1 MKIDKLQLYRNGVYF
16 ASKEEAIATLEA
28 AKTTALDGEIMLARY
43 RTDEAKVET
52 LIAVVAKL
60 DESDAYVTI
69 YDLESL
75 KDSIVSDALRGVSFN
90 GVDGE
95 IDEEDKTVKLV
106 IAAKDINVSAD
117 YITIKYEEL
126 SGVVFDSVQE
136 NDTIEE
142 ALMKVESNFTKLIDN
157 LIDNELV
164 VAKALTTL
172 NESVGLEPDGTYR
185 VLTSN
190 PILSAATTLYG
201 ADVELSQAIVD
212 NKLQLEEKIQEVAD
226 IVEVMANEV
235 PFQSSDL
242 ILLTEVTDE
251 DGNVIAKQFEL
262 TEELNLIVESEYENM

>member
-60 DESDAYVTI
+60 DEADAYVTI
-69 YDLESL
+69 YDLESV

-90 GVDGE
+90 GVEGE
-95 IDEEDKTVKLV
+95 IDEENKTVKLV

-126 SGVVFDSVQE
+126 GGVVFDVVQE

-142 ALMKVESNFTKLIDN
+142 ALMKIESNFTKLMDN

-164 VAKALTTL
+164 IAKALTTL
-172 NESVGLEPDGTYR
+172 NESVGLGTDGTYK

-201 ADVELSQAIVD
+201 ADIELSQAIVD
-212 NKLQLEEKIQEVAD
+212 NKSQLEEKIQEVVD

-235 PFQSSDL
+235 PLQSSDL

-262 TEELNLIVESEYENM
+262 TEDLNLIVESEYENM

>member
-16 ASKEEAIATLEA
+16 ASKEEAIATLDA

-60 DESDAYVTI
+60 DEADAYVTI
-69 YDLESL
+69 YDLESV

-90 GVDGE
+90 GVEGE
-95 IDEEDKTVKLV
+95 IDEENKTVKLV

-117 YITIKYEEL
+117 YMTIKYEEL
-126 SGVVFDSVQE
+126 GGVVFDVVQE

-142 ALMKVESNFTKLIDN
+142 ALMKIESNFTKLMDN

-164 VAKALTTL
+164 IAKALTTL
-172 NESVGLEPDGTYR
+172 NESVGLGTDGTYK

-201 ADVELSQAIVD
+201 ADIELSQAIVD
-212 NKLQLEEKIQEVAD
+212 NKSQLEGKIQEVVD

-235 PFQSSDL
+235 PLQSSDL

-262 TEELNLIVESEYENM
+262 TEDLNLIVESEYENM